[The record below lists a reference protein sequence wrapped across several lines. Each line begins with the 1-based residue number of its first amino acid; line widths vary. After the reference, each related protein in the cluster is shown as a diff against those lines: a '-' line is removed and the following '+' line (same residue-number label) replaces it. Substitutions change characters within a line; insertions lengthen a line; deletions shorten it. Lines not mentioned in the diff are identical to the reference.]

1 MFDARSAKLLTPGA
15 HLTIPEAPGLRL
27 VATKTTRSWVYRY
40 KSPVDGLMRQVKLGS
55 WPVMPFQSAWV
66 EWEKLRQAREAGAD
80 PAMAKRAEK
89 TNKIIEARATD
100 VKNRRARYTVQ
111 QACDDYLAAIEKT
124 RTEKGWKE
132 VRRMFRTMLR
142 DLPSLPA
149 AAVSRGDA
157 YGLIESWSHIPV
169 QATRLRG
176 ELGGAWDRAIDS
188 GQLPGETPNWWRVVL
203 RGKLKSKGRASAAT
217 NGKPGGVVKR
227 VLSDAELGEVIRWLP
242 NFPRSTQDALVL
254 YMWTATR
261 GAEIVSMHASEIAEE
276 ADGWWWTVPKAKT
289 KNADHPLATD
299 LRVPLIG
306 RALFV
311 VKRRLAVAQ
320 GGYLFPSRTKR
331 GHIEQKAVSLSVWS
345 HQPYSE
351 TKPEYIR
358 ARMDVTNWAPH
369 DLRRTS
375 RTLLAAMRCPQEVAE
390 AVLGHVQPGVVG
402 VYNRH
407 GYDAEKRHW
416 LTLLDERLEELAG
429 TIPQGWRPPIG

>member
-1 MFDARSAKLLTPGA
+1 M
-15 HLTIPEAPGLRL
+15 
-27 VATKTTRSWVYRY
+27 
-40 KSPVDGLMRQVKLGS
+40 
-55 WPVMPFQSAWV
+55 
-66 EWEKLRQAREAGAD
+66 
-80 PAMAKRAEK
+80 
-89 TNKIIEARATD
+89 
-100 VKNRRARYTVQ
+100 
-111 QACDDYLAAIEKT
+111 
-124 RTEKGWKE
+124 
-132 VRRMFRTMLR
+132 
-142 DLPSLPA
+142 
-149 AAVSRGDA
+149 
-157 YGLIESWSHIPV
+157 
-169 QATRLRG
+169 
-176 ELGGAWDRAIDS
+176 
-188 GQLPGETPNWWRVVL
+188 
-203 RGKLKSKGRASAAT
+203 
-217 NGKPGGVVKR
+217 VKR